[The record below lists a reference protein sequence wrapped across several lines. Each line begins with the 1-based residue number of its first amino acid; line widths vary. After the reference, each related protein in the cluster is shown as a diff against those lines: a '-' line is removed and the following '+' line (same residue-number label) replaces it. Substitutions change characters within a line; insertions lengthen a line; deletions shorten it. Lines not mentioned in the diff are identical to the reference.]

1 MSGMTAEFCAV
12 RILRRSTAPAPCWLK
27 ARPLRRRFVLMRDG
41 VESLRARIGYAASLR
56 VRECADGVPRF
67 ATYVPYPS
75 AAFNTK
81 GLPND

>member
-1 MSGMTAEFCAV
+1 MTHVWHDGGVLCRSHTPPLDGARALLAEGA
-12 RILRRSTAPAPCWLK
+12 SPQA
-27 ARPLRRRFVLMRDG
+27 
-41 VESLRARIGYAASLR
+41 ARIGYAASLR